1 MKTMVAGVGNIFLG
15 DDGFGCEVI
24 ARLRDRALP
33 AHVRVEDYGV
43 RGTHLALD
51 LLDGYETLILV
62 DTLAGDEA
70 PGTVRLVELA
80 TVDAAV
86 AAGAATDAHAM
97 TPESV
102 LRMVANMGGRLE
114 RVLVVGC
121 QPASV
126 AEGIGLSAPVH
137 AAVDAAVRI
146 VESLADEP
154 CA

>member
-24 ARLRDRALP
+24 ARLRDRAFP

-70 PGTVRLVELA
+70 PGTVRLVELD
-80 TVDAAV
+80 TSVPT
-86 AAGAATDAHAM
+86 GAATDAHAM

-126 AEGIGLSAPVH
+126 AEGMGLSAPVH

-146 VESLADEP
+146 VESLADQS